1 MIKDFK
7 SFNENS
13 SNSDEKFKVIVD
25 QFYTD
30 FSDIA
35 YKINGI
41 KYNIRLYKSANVNLN
56 EIYYAINIVINDYDP
71 INRSEYVNDIKELMK
86 EFEDAYH
93 KGGEGYP
100 DKNTHLIFKFSTSP
114 YRFSA
119 NQELLYK
126 KGDESFDNKEMEK
139 YLNKV
144 KEDLLK
150 FKEAYDNLT
159 GIWHEDH
166 NYDVDLNEFLTNE
179 YPFNIS
185 FDELNI
191 TDWVESA
198 IRLIDS
204 KIRLIDQ

>member
-56 EIYYAINIVINDYDP
+56 ETYYAINIVVNDYGP
-71 INRSEYVNDIKELMK
+71 INRSEYVDDIMKLMK
-86 EFEDAYH
+86 EFTDSYH

-114 YRFSA
+114 YNFTK

-126 KGDESFDNKEMEK
+126 KGDESFDHKEMEK

-159 GIWHEDH
+159 SRWHQDS
-166 NYDVDLNEFLTNE
+166 NYGVDLNEFLTDE

-198 IRLIDS
+198 ISNIDS